1 MYEIWLLSV
10 WDMHCMRY
18 DASPFSLR
26 SNFLS
31 KRDLANFGAKIQ
43 SIWKVPGS
51 IFRLYVWRK
60 RRGMYRLASGWLH
73 PKPICNK
80 RCQLWKWK
88 RRHDMKKKSQ
98 WMQKKSSSS
107 IALVVIALESMLIAK
122 AAAAVKKNRA
132 RKDIG
137 IRIKNISDTH
147 KFYILHWSNYTKI

>member
-1 MYEIWLLSV
+1 
-10 WDMHCMRY
+10 MHFITLETLVEQLIFFR
-18 DASPFSLR
+18 DFLASLEF
-26 SNFLS
+26 FI
-31 KRDLANFGAKIQ
+31 KKGVIFGMKIQ
-43 SIWKVPGS
+43 STLKVPDS

-98 WMQKKSSSS
+98 WMQKKIIIYCTSSHCAIVNADRQSSSS
-107 IALVVIALESMLIAK
+107 SGE
-122 AAAAVKKNRA
+122 KNRA

-147 KFYILHWSNYTKI
+147 KFYIAALLNY